1 MRLINKYFALKIMRN
16 IVCMYILLLMFIA
29 DSMINIQSGIKFS
42 YYDLVD
48 AIDKFFRECP

>member
-1 MRLINKYFALKIMRN
+1 MRN